1 MKIFVF
7 VALMAAS
14 VVYFL
19 TGIAGTSL
27 LFGAAAGLSAYYVYM
42 VSIETDKDKKKQA
55 IAMGIGAIIL
65 FSVLFY
71 IVVLG
76 NRTIV
81 TDENR
86 RMETYPYYI
95 ENNVAMFVAILSGSL
110 TGIVSYLAM
119 SISLPRKGNISLNYR
134 LGNSGHSS

>member
-1 MKIFVF
+1 MKIFVL

-14 VVYFL
+14 VIYFL
-19 TGIAGTSL
+19 TGIAVSSL
-27 LFGAAAGLSAYYVYM
+27 IFGAAMGLSAYYVYM
-42 VSIETDKDKKKQA
+42 VSKETNKDKRKQA
-55 IAMGIGAIIL
+55 IAMGIGVLVI

-71 IVVLG
+71 IIVLG

-86 RMETYPYYI
+86 IMETYPYYI
-95 ENNVAMFVAILSGSL
+95 ENNIALLIAISAGFL

-119 SISLPRKGNISLNYR
+119 SISLPRIGNI
-134 LGNSGHSS
+134 GNIKIRKFEPL